1 MLRVVTANVNGVR
14 AAARRG
20 GLDWLAAQE
29 PDVLCL
35 QEVRASD
42 EQLAQALD
50 AAGLGDWAVAH
61 TEAAAKGRAGV
72 AVVTR
77 DRPLDVRYGVGQV
90 AFQGASEGAFE
101 GTFEGRFEGT
111 GRWAEVDLATSAG
124 PLTVVSAYVPTGE
137 ADTPRQQ
144 QKYRFLDAMDA
155 RMRALR
161 GAGDRL
167 AVVMGDLNIAH
178 READLRN
185 WKGNLKKSGFLP
197 GERAYL
203 DGWLGD
209 EGGWVDVQRSL
220 AGEGPGPYTWWS
232 WRGQAFDRDTGWR
245 IDYQLA
251 TRPLG
256 ERAVKAVAGRAESY
270 AERWSDHAA
279 VVVDYDL

>member
-20 GLDWLAAQE
+20 GLEWLAAQE

-77 DRPLDVRYGVGQV
+77 DRPLDVRYGVGQ
-90 AFQGASEGAFE
+90 AE
-101 GTFEGRFEGT
+101 FEGT
-111 GRWAEVDLATSAG
+111 GRWAEVDLATAAG

-137 ADTPRQQ
+137 ADTPRQEE
-144 QKYRFLDAMDA
+144 KYRFLDAMDA

-161 GAGDRL
+161 GDGDRL

-185 WKGNLKKSGFLP
+185 WRGNLKKSGFLA

-209 EGGWVDVQRSL
+209 DGGWVDVQRSL